1 MNTPIK
7 TIEAFYKAVKDGDA
21 HAKFVLELQN
31 RYNGLFDFDPVSFE
45 NVPSTL
51 DDMLLKYLAGAN
63 GGDRLYRIF
72 LYAKD
77 SLKFLM
83 HELHTKI
90 LREHI
95 LMPVQQVR
103 ETDGKTIRWLSKKP
117 GRNIKEK
124 LSGSYKLL
132 AVRRLQSCD
141 TAENRLLKALAIKLN
156 ELLFLRE
163 TCVPI
168 SQDDLDETL
177 FLSRWLRSEDT
188 DYIGEWKNTPPN
200 NTLLSDK
207 RYKKLWIAWNALQH
221 LDEDIAEDFLRFD
234 YIRMSMSLV
243 HFISRLYALDACRFI
258 QQPVRSSGYFSF
270 HFALQKV
277 IGRYGADTVRIIFP
291 REQSDTVSDCSTE
304 ILWNTKKGY
313 LKKPF
318 LAHMDSMQSIEAH
331 SEKLF
336 QYYKIT
342 ERTRRN
348 IYNPFIKTENP
359 KSADICTINF
369 SGIKPLA
376 AHTSDTGCYQ
386 QIHIPFYLLQQFWSQ
401 AEHKHSVSI
410 PCGFASSI
418 LLHDG
423 RDTIKTFSV
432 HNILHIENN
441 DKSDE
446 SLVKEAAG
454 VFVKAL
460 AAYLPCETCI
470 YLISDSID
478 EFSSEIIR
486 MNMNLYFHA
495 AQNIPRSIAQL
506 FTVLDTIQERTI
518 NAGDYI
524 LIIDRADHETV
535 YTPIQAALDRTGQL
549 INVVPETNGI
559 IWERHPPITKV
570 HKQYAATEEKISE
583 CLYAAQSLFC
593 SEDVTDAPHLVESEN
608 TAFVAPAD
616 VYTFGTDNNSAQAVL
631 PHELQ
636 KHSYKAILEVDNN
649 EALCS
654 GGIQFAKY
662 QARLDKNHCLIPLWK
677 DHLPNLTLKSIDDT
691 INLVDEKTD
700 AVIPKRG
707 SSIPIPVRTQFEIPA
722 GAAFCE
728 FELIRGDGK
737 QKEQFFAYL
746 SNNRFPLD
754 HSVRCCLNLQYTY
767 GADNPYALFFIPT
780 DETDR
785 VQLGSFKAEWKKER
799 QPLDLSSL
807 PIPQYIKIYTL
818 KDFICFN
825 GKDGKVHNLFEW
837 LRSDFKKIENIKQ
850 YGWWHDTICRE
861 TRDGNIKFFNKNA
874 NVTDNPMLYPLID
887 TPPIDVICYKEK
899 FINDFHFRQA
909 HKRSRISCYLI
920 QNEKGNYVAQDITIN
935 NEEPNKCFLRKS
947 IRFPLFTV
955 CRDGFSFFTLGDKF
969 QAGIRRI
976 IQSAEEI
983 IATEPMP
990 RTMKD
995 EMRLFLSVLHKDT
1008 PQSNINFLEE
1018 CVKDSALLTQNEYW
1032 RNVAFALGDCSCLWQ
1047 KQFLEDILQR
1057 ITDQDTDDIC
1067 LQILAVACWRS
1078 QDFVFQLSTPHLQSI
1093 LVSLDKNLKD
1103 SIEKVKDIQMRNT
1116 ILGERTKRSLSQ
1128 EKRIL
1133 SHYLELILA
1142 LLRLRKELQYREL
1155 LSPLSAQMEVITRHL
1170 HTLKKEKLA
1179 VTSRIEF
1186 DISDSK
1192 IDKEDLTL
1200 IVEMYVQGDEKTKAI
1215 KIIGIT
1221 EAEE

>member
-21 HAKFVLELQN
+21 QAKFVLELQN

-177 FLSRWLRSEDT
+177 FLSRWLRSEDA

-200 NTLLSDK
+200 NALLSDK

-234 YIRMSMSLV
+234 YIRMSMSIV

-291 REQSDTVSDCSTE
+291 REQLDTVSDCSTE

-313 LKKPF
+313 LKQPF
-318 LAHMDSMQSIEAH
+318 LVHMDSMQSIEALT
-331 SEKLF
+331 EKLF
-336 QYYKIT
+336 QCYKIM

-376 AHTSDTGCYQ
+376 AYTSSTGDYE

-446 SLVKEAAG
+446 SFVKEAAG

-470 YLISDSID
+470 YLIPDSID

-506 FTVLDTIQERTI
+506 FTVLDTIQERDI
-518 NAGDYI
+518 KAGDYI

-608 TAFVAPAD
+608 AAFAAPSD
-616 VYTFGTDNNSAQAVL
+616 VYTYTCGVHNGYAQEEL
-631 PHELQ
+631 PQELK
-636 KHSYKAILEVDNN
+636 KHSYKAIVEVDNN

-662 QARLDKNHCLIPLWK
+662 QTTLDECHCPSPLWK

-707 SSIPIPVRTQFEIPA
+707 TSVQIPVKTQFEIPA
-722 GAAFCE
+722 GSSFCE
-728 FELIRGDGK
+728 FELIRGDGN

-754 HSVRCCLNLQYTY
+754 HSVRCRLNLQYTY

-780 DETDR
+780 AETDR
-785 VQLGSFKAEWKKER
+785 VQLGSVKAEWKKER

-807 PIPQYIKIYTL
+807 PIPEYIKIYTI

-983 IATEPMP
+983 IETESMP
-990 RTMKD
+990 RAMKD

-1008 PQSNINFLEE
+1008 PESNINFLEE
-1018 CVKDSALLTQNEYW
+1018 CVKDSALLTQNDYW
-1032 RNVAFALGDCSCLWQ
+1032 RNVAFVLGDCSCSWQ

-1067 LQILAVACWRS
+1067 LQILAIACWRTR
-1078 QDFVFQLSTPHLQSI
+1078 DFVFQLSTKHLQSI
-1093 LVSLDKNLKD
+1093 LLSLDKNLKN
-1103 SIEKVKDIQMRNT
+1103 SIEKIRNIQMRNRDK
-1116 ILGERTKRSLSQ
+1116 LSLFQ
-1128 EKRIL
+1128 EKRTL
-1133 SHYLELILA
+1133 SHYFELILA
-1142 LLRLRKELQYREL
+1142 LLRLRKKPQYREL
-1155 LSPLSAQMEVITRHL
+1155 LSPLSPQVEKIIKHL
-1170 HTLKKEKLA
+1170 HTLKQQKLA
-1179 VTSRIEF
+1179 VRSRIEF

-1200 IVEMYVQGDEKTKAI
+1200 IIEMYVLGDEKTKAI

-1221 EAEE
+1221 EADE

>member
-21 HAKFVLELQN
+21 QAKFVLELQN

-95 LMPVQQVR
+95 IMSVRQVR

-117 GRNIKEK
+117 GRNVKEK

-132 AVRRLQSCD
+132 AVRRLQSFD
-141 TAENRLLKALAIKLN
+141 TAENRLLKAFAVKLDD
-156 ELLFLRE
+156 LLFLRE
-163 TCVPI
+163 TCVQIP
-168 SQDDLDETL
+168 QAELDETL
-177 FLSRWLRSEDT
+177 FLARWLRSEDA

-207 RYKKLWIAWNALQH
+207 HYKKLWIAWNALQH
-221 LDEDIAEDFLRFD
+221 LDEDTAEDFLRFD
-234 YIRMSMSLV
+234 YIRMSMTIV
-243 HFISRLYALDACRFI
+243 HFISKLSALEPCRFI
-258 QQPVRSSGYFSF
+258 QQPVRSIGYFTF
-270 HFALQKV
+270 DFALQKV

-291 REQSDTVSDCSTE
+291 HKQPDFTSDCRTE
-304 ILWNTKKGY
+304 LLWNKKNGY
-313 LKKPF
+313 LQKPF
-318 LAHMDSMQSIEAH
+318 LAHIDSMQSIESH
-331 SEKLF
+331 TEKLL

-342 ERTRRN
+342 DRTQKN
-348 IYNPFIKTENP
+348 VHNPFIKTENP
-359 KSADICTINF
+359 KRSDICVINF
-369 SGIKPLA
+369 SGIKPFA
-376 AHTSDTGCYQ
+376 AYSSGSADSQTP
-386 QIHIPFYLLQQFWSQ
+386 IPFYLLQQFWVQ
-401 AEHKHSVSI
+401 PEHKHTVPVS
-410 PCGFASSI
+410 CGYAQAIILKSST
-418 LLHDG
+418 
-423 RDTIKTFSV
+423 DTIKTFSI
-432 HNILHIENN
+432 HSILHTEDN
-441 DKSDE
+441 DKSDGP
-446 SLVKEAAG
+446 LVKEAAG
-454 VFVKAL
+454 AFVKAL

-470 YLISDSID
+470 YLIPDSID

-495 AQNIPRSIAQL
+495 SQNIPRSIAQL
-506 FTVLDTIQERTI
+506 FTVLDTIQQPDI
-518 NAGDYI
+518 KAGDYI
-524 LIIDRADHETV
+524 LIIDRSDRETV

-616 VYTFGTDNNSAQAVL
+616 VYTFGIDNNSAQTVL

-636 KHSYKAILEVDNN
+636 KHHYAFILEIDNN

-654 GGIQFAKY
+654 GGIQFAKF
-662 QARLDKNHCLIPLWK
+662 QAMLDKNHCPIPLWK
-677 DHLPNLTLKSIDDT
+677 DHLPNLTLKSINDT

-707 SSIPIPVRTQFEIPA
+707 ASIPIPVRTQFEIPA

-728 FELIRGDGK
+728 FELIRGDSK

-746 SNNRFPLD
+746 ANNRFPLE
-754 HSVRCCLNLQYTY
+754 HSVRCRLNLQYTY

-780 DETDR
+780 DKTDR

-799 QPLDLSSL
+799 QLLDLSSL

-818 KDFICFN
+818 KDFMSFQ

-837 LRSDFKKIENIKQ
+837 LNSDFKKIKDIRR
-850 YGWWHDTICRE
+850 YGWWQDTIYRE
-861 TRDGNIKFFNKNA
+861 SRDGNIKFFDAKHL
-874 NVTDNPMLYPLID
+874 NVNNLVDGCPV
-887 TPPIDVICYKEK
+887 DVFCYKEK
-899 FINDFHFRQA
+899 FVNDFHFRNA
-909 HKRSRISCYLI
+909 HKRTRISCYLI
-920 QNEKGNYVAQDITIN
+920 QNEKGKYIAQDITVN
-935 NEEPNKCFLRKS
+935 NEAPNKCFLRKS

-969 QAGIRRI
+969 QAGIGGI

-983 IATEPMP
+983 IETDSMP
-990 RTMKD
+990 QAMKD

-1008 PQSNINFLEE
+1008 PQSNIDFLEE
-1018 CVKDSALLTQNEYW
+1018 CLKDSALLIQNEYW
-1032 RNVAFALGDCSCLWQ
+1032 RNIAFVLGDCSCSWQ
-1047 KQFLEDILQR
+1047 NRFLEEILQR
-1057 ITDQDTDDIC
+1057 ITDQNADDIC

-1078 QDFVFQLSTPHLQSI
+1078 QDFVFQLTTEHLQSI
-1093 LVSLDKNLKD
+1093 LRSLDKNLKD
-1103 SIEKVKDIQMRNT
+1103 SIENIKDMRMHT
-1116 ILGERTKRSLSQ
+1116 MVLEEIPKRSLSQ

-1142 LLRLRKELQYREL
+1142 LLRLRNNPDYREL
-1155 LSPLSAQMEVITRHL
+1155 LSPLSPQVEKIIKHL

-1179 VTSRIEF
+1179 LTSRIEF
-1186 DISDSK
+1186 DVSDSK

>member
-21 HAKFVLELQN
+21 QAKFVLELQN

-177 FLSRWLRSEDT
+177 FLSRWLRSEDA

-200 NTLLSDK
+200 NALLSDK

-291 REQSDTVSDCSTE
+291 REQSDTVSDCRAE

-342 ERTRRN
+342 ECTRRN

-662 QARLDKNHCLIPLWK
+662 QARLDKNHCPIPLWK

-707 SSIPIPVRTQFEIPA
+707 TSVQIPVKTQFGIPA
-722 GAAFCE
+722 GSSFCE
-728 FELIRGDGK
+728 FELIRGDGN

-754 HSVRCCLNLQYTY
+754 HSVRCRLNLQYTY

-780 DETDR
+780 AETDR

-807 PIPQYIKIYTL
+807 PIPEYIKIYTL
-818 KDFICFN
+818 KELLNLCSKKGEPLFKWAFN
-825 GKDGKVHNLFEW
+825 EC
-837 LRSDFKKIENIKQ
+837 KKIQKLNELGYK
-850 YGWWHDTICRE
+850 HRE
-861 TRDGNIKFFNKNA
+861 TRYYRF
-874 NVTDNPMLYPLID
+874 
-887 TPPIDVICYKEK
+887 
-899 FINDFHFRQA
+899 
-909 HKRSRISCYLI
+909 
-920 QNEKGNYVAQDITIN
+920 
-935 NEEPNKCFLRKS
+935 RKS
-947 IRFPLFTV
+947 LRFPMFTL
-955 CRDGFSFFTLGDKF
+955 CRDGFSFFSLAEKVQNFIQQT
-969 QAGIRRI
+969 

-983 IATEPMP
+983 IETDPMSQP
-990 RTMKD
+990 MKD

-1008 PQSNINFLEE
+1008 PQSNIDFLEE
-1018 CVKDSALLTQNEYW
+1018 CLKDSALLIQNEYW
-1032 RNVAFALGDCSCLWQ
+1032 RNIAFVLGDCSCSWQ
-1047 KQFLEDILQR
+1047 NRFLEEILQR

-1067 LQILAVACWRS
+1067 LQMLAVACWRS
-1078 QDFVFQLSTPHLQSI
+1078 QNFVFQLTTEHLQSI

-1103 SIEKVKDIQMRNT
+1103 SIEKIKDIQMRNMVLEE
-1116 ILGERTKRSLSQ
+1116 IPKRSLSQ
-1128 EKRIL
+1128 EKRTL

-1142 LLRLRKELQYREL
+1142 LLRLRKEQQYREL
-1155 LSPLSAQMEVITRHL
+1155 LSPLSPQVEKIIKHL
-1170 HTLKKEKLA
+1170 HTLKQQKLA
-1179 VTSRIEF
+1179 LTSRIEF
-1186 DISDSK
+1186 YISDNK
-1192 IDKEDLTL
+1192 IDKEDLTP
-1200 IVEMYVQGDEKTKAI
+1200 IIEMYVQGDEKTKAI

>member
-1 MNTPIK
+1 MNTPVK
-7 TIEAFYKAVKDGDA
+7 TIEAFYKAVKDGDTN
-21 HAKFVLELQN
+21 AKLLLELQN

-45 NVPSTL
+45 NMPSTL
-51 DDMLLKYLAGAN
+51 DEMLLKYHAGVN

-83 HELHTKI
+83 RELHTKI

-95 LMPVQQVR
+95 IMPVRQVR

-177 FLSRWLRSEDT
+177 FLSRWLRSEDA

-200 NTLLSDK
+200 NALLSDK

-291 REQSDTVSDCSTE
+291 REQLDTVSDCRAE

-342 ERTRRN
+342 ERTRRD

-486 MNMNLYFHA
+486 MNMNLYFHV

-506 FTVLDTIQERTI
+506 FTVLDTIQERDI
-518 NAGDYI
+518 KAGDYI
-524 LIIDRADHETV
+524 LIIDRDDHETV
-535 YTPIQAALDRTGQL
+535 YTPIQAALDRTGKL
-549 INVVPETNGI
+549 INVVPETHGI
-559 IWERHPPITKV
+559 IWERHPPVTKV
-570 HKQYAATEEKISE
+570 HKQYAATEEKTAE
-583 CLYAAQSLFC
+583 CLHAAQSLFC
-593 SEDVTDAPHLVESEN
+593 SGDVTDAPHLVAAEN
-608 TAFVAPAD
+608 DPFVAPSD
-616 VYTFGTDNNSAQAVL
+616 VYTFGIDNNSAQTVL

-636 KHSYKAILEVDNN
+636 KHHYAFILEIDNN

-654 GGIQFAKY
+654 GGIQFAKF
-662 QARLDKNHCLIPLWK
+662 QAMLDKNHCPIPLWK

-780 DETDR
+780 DKTDR

-818 KDFICFN
+818 KDFMSFQ

-837 LRSDFKKIENIKQ
+837 LNSDFKKIKDIRR
-850 YGWWHDTICRE
+850 YGWWQDTIYRE
-861 TRDGNIKFFNKNA
+861 SRDGNIKFFDAKHL
-874 NVTDNPMLYPLID
+874 NVNNLVDGCPV
-887 TPPIDVICYKEK
+887 DVFCYKEK
-899 FINDFHFRQA
+899 FVNDFHFRNA
-909 HKRSRISCYLI
+909 HKRTRISCYLI
-920 QNEKGNYVAQDITIN
+920 QNEKGKYIAQDITVN
-935 NEEPNKCFLRKS
+935 NEAPNKCFLRKS

-969 QAGIRRI
+969 QAGIGGI

-983 IATEPMP
+983 IETDSMP
-990 RTMKD
+990 QAMKD

-1008 PQSNINFLEE
+1008 PQSNIDFLEE
-1018 CVKDSALLTQNEYW
+1018 CLKDSALLIQNEYW
-1032 RNVAFALGDCSCLWQ
+1032 RNIAFVLGDCSCSWQ
-1047 KQFLEDILQR
+1047 NRFLEEILQR
-1057 ITDQDTDDIC
+1057 ITDQNADDIC

-1078 QDFVFQLSTPHLQSI
+1078 QDFVFQLTTEHLQSI
-1093 LVSLDKNLKD
+1093 LRSLDKNLKD
-1103 SIEKVKDIQMRNT
+1103 SIENIKDIRIPNMV
-1116 ILGERTKRSLSQ
+1116 LETKRSLSQ
-1128 EKRIL
+1128 ERRIL

-1142 LLRLRKELQYREL
+1142 LLRLRNNPDYREL
-1155 LSPLSAQMEVITRHL
+1155 LSPLSPQVEKIIKHL
-1170 HTLKKEKLA
+1170 HTLKKEKFTL
-1179 VTSRIEF
+1179 TSRIEF
-1186 DISDSK
+1186 DVSDSK

>member
-1 MNTPIK
+1 MDTPVK
-7 TIEAFYKAVKDGDA
+7 TIEAFYKAVKDGDTN
-21 HAKFVLELQN
+21 AKLLLELQN

-45 NVPSTL
+45 NMPSTL
-51 DDMLLKYLAGAN
+51 DEMLLKYHAGVN

-83 HELHTKI
+83 RELHTKI

-95 LMPVQQVR
+95 IMPVRQVR

-117 GRNIKEK
+117 GRNVKEK

-132 AVRRLQSCD
+132 AVRRLQSFD
-141 TAENRLLKALAIKLN
+141 TAENRLLKAFAVKLDD
-156 ELLFLRE
+156 LLFLRE
-163 TCVPI
+163 TCVQIP
-168 SQDDLDETL
+168 QAELDETL
-177 FLSRWLRSEDT
+177 FLARWLRSEDA

-207 RYKKLWIAWNALQH
+207 HYKKLWIAWNALQH
-221 LDEDIAEDFLRFD
+221 LDEDTAEDFLRFD
-234 YIRMSMSLV
+234 YIRMSMTIV
-243 HFISRLYALDACRFI
+243 HFISKLSALEPCRFI
-258 QQPVRSSGYFSF
+258 QQPVRSIGYFTF
-270 HFALQKV
+270 DFALQKV

-291 REQSDTVSDCSTE
+291 HKQPDFTSDCRTE
-304 ILWNTKKGY
+304 LLWNKKNGY
-313 LKKPF
+313 LQKPF
-318 LAHMDSMQSIEAH
+318 LAHIDSMQSIESH
-331 SEKLF
+331 TEKLL

-342 ERTRRN
+342 DRTQKN
-348 IYNPFIKTENP
+348 VHNPFIKTENP
-359 KSADICTINF
+359 KRSDICVINF
-369 SGIKPLA
+369 SGIKPFA
-376 AHTSDTGCYQ
+376 AYSSGSADSQTP
-386 QIHIPFYLLQQFWSQ
+386 IPFYLLQQFWVQ
-401 AEHKHSVSI
+401 PEHKHTVPVS
-410 PCGFASSI
+410 CGYAQAIILKSST
-418 LLHDG
+418 
-423 RDTIKTFSV
+423 DTIKTFSI
-432 HNILHIENN
+432 HSILHTEDN
-441 DKSDE
+441 DKSDGP
-446 SLVKEAAG
+446 LVKEAAG
-454 VFVKAL
+454 AFVKAL

-470 YLISDSID
+470 YLIPDSID

-570 HKQYAATEEKISE
+570 HKQYAATADETAE
-583 CLYAAQSLFC
+583 CLHAAQSLFC

-608 TAFVAPAD
+608 AAFVSPAD
-616 VYTFGTDNNSAQAVL
+616 VYQCGIKTEKTELPQELNKHTYALKIEINNNAT
-631 PHELQ
+631 
-636 KHSYKAILEVDNN
+636 
-649 EALCS
+649 LCS
-654 GGIQFAKY
+654 GGVQFAKY
-662 QARLDKNHCLIPLWK
+662 QTTLDECHCPIPLWK

-707 SSIPIPVRTQFEIPA
+707 TSVQIPIKTQFEIPA
-722 GAAFCE
+722 GSPFCE
-728 FELIRGDGK
+728 FELIRGDGN

-754 HSVRCCLNLQYTY
+754 HSVRCRLNLQYTY

-780 DETDR
+780 VETDR
-785 VQLGSFKAEWKKER
+785 VQLGSVKAEWKKER

-807 PIPQYIKIYTL
+807 PIPEYIKIYTL
-818 KDFICFN
+818 KELLNLCSKKGEPLFKWAFN
-825 GKDGKVHNLFEW
+825 EC
-837 LRSDFKKIENIKQ
+837 KKIQKLNEV
-850 YGWWHDTICRE
+850 GCRHRE
-861 TRDGNIKFFNKNA
+861 TRYYYF
-874 NVTDNPMLYPLID
+874 
-887 TPPIDVICYKEK
+887 
-899 FINDFHFRQA
+899 
-909 HKRSRISCYLI
+909 
-920 QNEKGNYVAQDITIN
+920 
-935 NEEPNKCFLRKS
+935 RKS
-947 IRFPLFTV
+947 LRFPMFTL
-955 CRDGFSFFTLGDKF
+955 CRDGFSFFSLAEKVQKF
-969 QAGIRRI
+969 MQLT

-983 IATEPMP
+983 IETEPMP

-1008 PQSNINFLEE
+1008 PESNINFLEE

-1032 RNVAFALGDCSCLWQ
+1032 RNVAFALSDCSCSWQ

-1057 ITDQDTDDIC
+1057 ISDQDSDDLC
-1067 LQILAVACWRS
+1067 LQILAIACWRAR
-1078 QDFVFQLSTPHLQSI
+1078 DFVFQLSIQHLQSI
-1093 LVSLDKNLKD
+1093 LVSLDKNLKN
-1103 SIEKVKDIQMRNT
+1103 SIEKIKDIQMRNT
-1116 ILGERTKRSLSQ
+1116 GLREATQIPLPQ
-1128 EKRIL
+1128 EKRTL

-1142 LLRLRKELQYREL
+1142 LLRLRNNPDYREL
-1155 LSPLSAQMEVITRHL
+1155 LSPFSPQVEKIIKHL
-1170 HTLKKEKLA
+1170 HTLKQQKLA
-1179 VTSRIEF
+1179 ITSRIEF

-1200 IVEMYVQGDEKTKAI
+1200 IIEMYVLGDEKTKAI